1 MEGGG
6 RSAAAAAAAKK
17 KRRKKNGSGCSTGA
31 SRPPRAVV
39 PFDQVR
45 GGISD
50 ALRERLA
57 ALGATAPS
65 YVVEKEPL
73 EMSDVHRNQA
83 RLLFSCKG
91 EAALQ
96 RCPLTA
102 CFTEQETRFVWEED
116 DRSRRPR
123 KKIAGLLVTALDRGG
138 RSYNLVCRYLT
149 CNFSYRFKTEWKKFV
164 ENNGLSKGMR
174 VELWAFR
181 SRQLPNRYE
190 RVGSDDRVPVAVRKE
205 IGHPDGSLGLVVLHY
220 DDDERDP
227 EHGDDEH
234 DEAMPVQETE
244 TETGTT
250 GQMKS
255 EAAAAPEEKLLTSG
269 GAACA
274 EPTMTREEMVARF
287 GLQMFL
293 AAVGLIMLKRRHS
306 ETQTSKKRD
315 HEEDEQHKLQCS
327 RKNVKEAT
335 DEVTKSSENL

>member
-6 RSAAAAAAAKK
+6 LSAAAAATKK
-17 KRRKKNGSGCSTGA
+17 KRKKKNGSGCSAGA
-31 SRPPRAVV
+31 SRPRAVV

-45 GGISD
+45 GGISV
-50 ALRERLA
+50 ALRERLG
-57 ALGATAPS
+57 ALGATAPT
-65 YVVEKEPL
+65 YVVGKWPL

-102 CFTEQETRFVWEED
+102 CFTEQETEFVWEED
-116 DRSRRPR
+116 DRSSRPR
-123 KKIAGLLVTALDRGG
+123 TKIAGLLVTALDRDG

-149 CNFSYRFKTEWKKFV
+149 SNFGYRFKTEWKKLV
-164 ENNGLSKGMR
+164 EDNGLSKGMR

-190 RVGSDDRVPVAVRKE
+190 FELVGSDRVPVPVRKE

-220 DDDERDP
+220 DDELDP
-227 EHGDDEH
+227 EHGDDGH
-234 DEAMPVQETE
+234 VEAMPVQETE
-244 TETGTT
+244 TEMETT

-255 EAAAAPEEKLLTSG
+255 EAAAVAPEEKLLTSG

-287 GLQMFL
+287 GLKMFL
-293 AAVGLIMLKRRHS
+293 AAAGLIMLKRRHS
-306 ETQTSKKRD
+306 ETQTSKKRRE
-315 HEEDEQHKLQCS
+315 HEEDEQHKLP
-327 RKNVKEAT
+327 
-335 DEVTKSSENL
+335 